1 MCVMIST
8 ITVVG
13 LVAAV
18 FTTIALFPQLLKVWR
33 TKSTRDISSGMFS
46 LYCTGVFL
54 WFVYGVFIGNLPIIL
69 ANSIA
74 FVQGVVILLLKFRY
88 NAS

>member
-1 MCVMIST
+1 MIST

-33 TKSTRDISSGMFS
+33 TKSTRDISSVMFS